1 MKNENVNLKAWHA
14 IKYVQLDRSLGAL
27 RRQAQKVLEEAGEV
41 VDVLDPANV
50 RFETSGWLSKA
61 TRSHLLEECID
72 VYTALFAI
80 FALYDDSDIN
90 EMIDHVNN
98 KNRLRGYVE

>member
-1 MKNENVNLKAWHA
+1 MKNEILKGKACHP

-27 RRQAQKVLEEAGEV
+27 RRQAQKVLEEAEELV
-41 VDVLDPANV
+41 EVLDSDKV
-50 RFETSGWLSKA
+50 RFETPGYLAKS

-80 FALYDDSDIN
+80 LVLYDDSDIN

-98 KNRLRGYVE
+98 KNRLRGYIE

>member
-1 MKNENVNLKAWHA
+1 MKQQGLKPYHG
-14 IKYVQLDRSLGAL
+14 IKYVEIKADSMGDL
-27 RRQAQKVLEEAGEV
+27 RRQAFKVLEEAEEL
-41 VDVLDPANV
+41 VDVLDSDKV
-50 RFETSGWLSKA
+50 RFDKAGWLA
-61 TRSHLLEECID
+61 TSTKSHLLEECID

-80 FALYDDSDIN
+80 LALYNDVDIN

>member
-1 MKNENVNLKAWHA
+1 MKQQGLKPYHG
-14 IKYVQLDRSLGAL
+14 IKYVEIKADSMDDL
-27 RRQAQKVLEEAGEV
+27 RRQALKVLEEAEEL
-41 VDVLDPANV
+41 VDVLDSDKVGFDKA
-50 RFETSGWLSKA
+50 GYLSKA

-80 FALYDDSDIN
+80 LALYNDVDIN

-98 KNRLRGYVE
+98 KNRLRGYVK